1 MKANS
6 LPKFLIALLLLTL
19 TTSFSTLF
27 ASVSTEYKVKDF
39 SLGRKTW
46 DEFNI
51 TFNIQNVISKNNNIN
66 PDSYKIEMIGE
77 DGTVLRTVNNK
88 KVFTI
93 EDKNLGSG
101 EKLTFRFTAEIKGE
115 TVTLDRIDYA
125 SQKSIIIDNEIN
137 LPIENHISVGD
148 VKLACKLMRTKFK
161 NSNKWEVV
169 GTFSD
174 VAVSL
179 FVSNGNANDYVEVP
193 LNKKNTEFDL
203 AQYKYFDDLKMQMER
218 DLRKTNNAVVKYY
231 FQFNWD
237 RNVYIVDGGSKN
249 INVGENLEYAVVK
262 KYSTDIQKLVT
273 PNTYTNGNSISASAE

>member
-77 DGTVLRTVNNK
+77 DGTVLRTVKNK

>member
-249 INVGENLEYAVVK
+249 INIDSNLEYAVVK
-262 KYSTDIQKLVT
+262 SYSTDIQKLVT
-273 PNTYTNGNSISASAE
+273 PNTYNSNTAISASAE

>member
-77 DGTVLRTVNNK
+77 DGTVLRTVKNK

-249 INVGENLEYAVVK
+249 INTDSNLEYAVVK
-262 KYSTDIQKLVT
+262 SYSTDIQKLVT
-273 PNTYTNGNSISASAE
+273 PNTYNSNTAISASAE

>member
-1 MKANS
+1 
-6 LPKFLIALLLLTL
+6 
-19 TTSFSTLF
+19 
-27 ASVSTEYKVKDF
+27 
-39 SLGRKTW
+39 
-46 DEFNI
+46 
-51 TFNIQNVISKNNNIN
+51 
-66 PDSYKIEMIGE
+66 
-77 DGTVLRTVNNK
+77 
-88 KVFTI
+88 
-93 EDKNLGSG
+93 
-101 EKLTFRFTAEIKGE
+101 
-115 TVTLDRIDYA
+115 
-125 SQKSIIIDNEIN
+125 
-137 LPIENHISVGD
+137 
-148 VKLACKLMRTKFK
+148 MRTMPCAMCC
-161 NSNKWEVV
+161 
-169 GTFSD
+169 D

>member
-6 LPKFLIALLLLTL
+6 IPKFLIALLLLTL

-77 DGTVLRTVNNK
+77 DGTVLRTVKNK

-249 INVGENLEYAVVK
+249 INIDSNLEYAVVK
-262 KYSTDIQKLVT
+262 SYSTDIQKLVT
-273 PNTYTNGNSISASAE
+273 PNTYNSNTAISASAE

>member
-6 LPKFLIALLLLTL
+6 IPKFLIALLLLTL

-77 DGTVLRTVNNK
+77 DGTVLRTVKNK

>member
-27 ASVSTEYKVKDF
+27 ASVSIEYKVKDF

>member
-77 DGTVLRTVNNK
+77 DGTVLRTVKNK

-249 INVGENLEYAVVK
+249 INIDSNLEYAVVK
-262 KYSTDIQKLVT
+262 SYSTDIQKLVT
-273 PNTYTNGNSISASAE
+273 PNTYNSNTAISASAE